1 MDISTLIGYA
11 VGFLMVVGI
20 GIGFAAVPNFLHAP
34 SAAIVFGGGIAATMI
49 SLPLE
54 SVINAITRVWKHA
67 FVHSPDSP
75 DEIIKRMVEFAE
87 IARRDGILALENVT
101 DTIQDDFLVKGIQL
115 AVDGTDPELIEQI
128 MTTELEN
135 IEGRHLEGKKFFD
148 LLTKYCPAWGM
159 IGTLI
164 GLINMLRAG
173 VDNPELLT
181 KGMAVALM
189 TTLYGSVT
197 ANYIVGPIGD
207 KLAKRNE
214 EEMLLKQIVLRGVM
228 SIQSGDNPRIVEQK
242 LMIFLP
248 PAARSDEGEE
258 R

>member
-1 MDISTLIGYA
+1 
-11 VGFLMVVGI
+11 VVVI
-20 GIGFAAVPNFLHAP
+20 GIGLGSITYFLHVP

-54 SVINAITRVWKHA
+54 SVINAVTRVGKHA

-164 GLINMLRAG
+164 GLINMLSAG
-173 VDNPELLT
+173 IDNPEALVA
-181 KGMAVALM
+181 GMAVALM

-197 ANYIVGPIGD
+197 ANYIVGPIAD

-242 LMIFLP
+242 LKIFLP
-248 PAARSDEGEE
+248 PSARGEE
-258 R
+258 EEDR

>member
-1 MDISTLIGYA
+1 MDIATIVGVVLGFALIGLAILVGGSPAAYA
-11 VGFLMVVGI
+11 DPVSVIIVI
-20 GIGFAAVPNFLHAP
+20 GGA
-34 SAAIVFGGGIAATMI
+34 SAAILTSFPLAKVLKLPTVFKKTINPPAGDPATLI
-49 SLPLE
+49 DQL
-54 SVINAITRVWKHA
+54 VG
-67 FVHSPDSP
+67 
-75 DEIIKRMVEFAE
+75 FAE

-173 VDNPELLT
+173 VDNP
-181 KGMAVALM
+181 
-189 TTLYGSVT
+189 
-197 ANYIVGPIGD
+197 
-207 KLAKRNE
+207 
-214 EEMLLKQIVLRGVM
+214 
-228 SIQSGDNPRIVEQK
+228 
-242 LMIFLP
+242 
-248 PAARSDEGEE
+248 
-258 R
+258 